1 MWAAWRRRGR
11 RDEVDDI
18 VAAWRRER
26 PDLDV
31 EPLQVLSRLDRLAG
45 VLGERR
51 AAIFAR
57 HDLRQHEF
65 DVLAALR
72 REGEPFELTAGELAA
87 RTYVT
92 SGTMTS
98 RLDGLTERGLVTRAA
113 DREDGRLVRVALT
126 AAGRERVDAAFAA
139 LLAAERELLAPLPP
153 ATVGPLAEALRALL
167 QRPGATVRLRRP
179 VRPAGAR
186 RTARRWRSAVGTPW
200 SGSPTPRRRSAPP
213 RRPAPRS
220 PPAARPRP
228 AR

>member
-1 MWAAWRRRGR
+1 MWQHDVMAE
-11 RDEVDDI
+11 DEVDEI

-51 AAIFAR
+51 AAVFAR
-57 HDLRQHEF
+57 HGLRRHEF

-72 REGEPFELTAGELAA
+72 RAGEPFELTAGELAA

-113 DREDGRLVRVALT
+113 DREDGRLVRVGLT
-126 AAGRERVDAAFAA
+126 ARGRELVDGAFGA
-139 LLAAERELLAPLPP
+139 LVEAERDLL
-153 ATVGPLAEALRALL
+153 GPLAPDTLGALATSLRTLL
-167 QRPGATVRLRRP
+167 QTVTSEP
-179 VRPAGAR
+179 
-186 RTARRWRSAVGTPW
+186 SGTLQP
-200 SGSPTPRRRSAPP
+200 
-213 RRPAPRS
+213 
-220 PPAARPRP
+220 
-228 AR
+228 

>member
-1 MWAAWRRRGR
+1 MCEHEGVE
-11 RDEVDDI
+11 DEVDEI

-51 AAIFAR
+51 AAIFAKYG
-57 HDLRQHEF
+57 LRRHEF
-65 DVLAALR
+65 DVLSALR
-72 REGEPFELTAGELAA
+72 RCGEPFALTAGELAA

-126 AAGRERVDAAFAA
+126 SPGRQLVDAAFET
-139 LLAAERELLAPLPP
+139 LVAAERELLTPLPSD
-153 ATVGPLAEALRALL
+153 TIEPLAAMLRTLL
-167 QRPGATVRLRRP
+167 
-179 VRPAGAR
+179 AR
-186 RTARRWRSAVGTPW
+186 AV
-200 SGSPTPRRRSAPP
+200 AP
-213 RRPAPRS
+213 
-220 PPAARPRP
+220 
-228 AR
+228 

>member
-1 MWAAWRRRGR
+1 MS
-11 RDEVDDI
+11 DEVDEI
-18 VAAWRRER
+18 VAAWQRER

-57 HDLRQHEF
+57 HGLRRHEF

-72 REGEPFELTAGELAA
+72 RAGEPFELTAGELAA

-98 RLDGLTERGLVTRAA
+98 RLDGLGLRGLVTRSP

-126 AAGRERVDAAFAA
+126 ATGRQIVDAAFEA
-139 LLAAERELLAPLPP
+139 LLEAERDLLTPLAADSLAPL
-153 ATVGPLAEALRALL
+153 AAALRALL
-167 QRPGATVRLRRP
+167 AT
-179 VRPAGAR
+179 ASSEA
-186 RTARRWRSAVGTPW
+186 
-200 SGSPTPRRRSAPP
+200 
-213 RRPAPRS
+213 
-220 PPAARPRP
+220 AARIDR
-228 AR
+228 

>member
-1 MWAAWRRRGR
+1 VP
-11 RDEVDDI
+11 DEVDEI

-45 VLGERR
+45 VLAERR

-57 HDLRQHEF
+57 HDLRRHEF

-72 REGEPFELTAGELAA
+72 RVGAPFELTAGELAA

-98 RLDGLTERGLVTRAA
+98 RLDGLTDRGLVTRAA

-126 AAGRERVDAAFAA
+126 AKGRRLVDAAFAA
-139 LLAAERELLAPLPP
+139 LLEAERELLTPLPSDARAQLASVLRDLL
-153 ATVGPLAEALRALL
+153 ATASADSSLA
-167 QRPGATVRLRRP
+167 
-179 VRPAGAR
+179 
-186 RTARRWRSAVGTPW
+186 S
-200 SGSPTPRRRSAPP
+200 
-213 RRPAPRS
+213 
-220 PPAARPRP
+220 
-228 AR
+228 